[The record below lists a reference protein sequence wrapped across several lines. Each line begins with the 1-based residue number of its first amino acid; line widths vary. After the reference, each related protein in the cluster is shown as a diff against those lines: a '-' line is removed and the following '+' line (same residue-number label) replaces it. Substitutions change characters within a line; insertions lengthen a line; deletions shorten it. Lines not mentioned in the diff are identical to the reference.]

1 MLLGR
6 GVPLLDRDL
15 EGSDARGLRELGVDG
30 EEGVVGL
37 VLLLLLEAEVTH
49 PRNLSRSE
57 TAEKPHY
64 GQTNI
69 LPLSLETLLQQ
80 TKA

>member
-37 VLLLLLEAEVTH
+37 LLLLLLEAEVTH

-80 TKA
+80 TEA

>member
-80 TKA
+80 TEA

>member
-37 VLLLLLEAEVTH
+37 VLLLEAEVTH

-80 TKA
+80 TEA

>member
-37 VLLLLLEAEVTH
+37 LLLLVLLEAEVTH
-49 PRNLSRSE
+49 PRDLSRSE
-57 TAEKPHY
+57 TDKNPHY
-64 GQTNI
+64 I
-69 LPLSLETLLQQ
+69 FRLSLETLWKQD
-80 TKA
+80 

>member
-6 GVPLLDRDL
+6 GVPLLDWDL

-37 VLLLLLEAEVTH
+37 VLLLEAEVTH

-80 TKA
+80 TEA

>member
-37 VLLLLLEAEVTH
+37 LLLLLLMLEAEVTH
-49 PRNLSRSE
+49 PRDLSRSE
-57 TAEKPHY
+57 TA
-64 GQTNI
+64 QNLI
-69 LPLSLETLLQQ
+69 MC
-80 TKA
+80 

>member
-1 MLLGR
+1 MLLCR
-6 GVPLLDRDL
+6 GVPLLHRDL
-15 EGSDARGLRELGVDG
+15 EGPDARGLRELGVDG

-37 VLLLLLEAEVTH
+37 LLLLLEAEVTH

-80 TKA
+80 TEA

>member
-1 MLLGR
+1 MLLGW

-80 TKA
+80 TEA

>member
-1 MLLGR
+1 MLLCR

-37 VLLLLLEAEVTH
+37 VLLLEAEVTH

-80 TKA
+80 TEA